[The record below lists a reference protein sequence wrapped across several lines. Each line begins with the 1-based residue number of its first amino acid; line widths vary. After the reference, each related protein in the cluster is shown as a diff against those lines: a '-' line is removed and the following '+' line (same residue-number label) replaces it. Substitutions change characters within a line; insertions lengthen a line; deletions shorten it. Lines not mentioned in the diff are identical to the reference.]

1 MKQLFIF
8 FLLIMSSGA
17 FGAIGRL
24 SKTINDPSRNR
35 NIETDI
41 YYPAT
46 LAGDNVP
53 ALSGNYP
60 VLVWGHG
67 FVMNVNA
74 YMNIVNALVDEGY
87 IIALPKTEGSLSPNH
102 LEFARDLL
110 FLVNYL
116 TETENNTASSI
127 LFQSFSGTAAIGGHS
142 MGGGCSVLAAELGES
157 NTHIKTIV
165 NFAAANTNPSAITA
179 AAGVAFPVLLFAG
192 ANDCVTPIAVHQ
204 QPIYNALISSCKVL
218 VTITG
223 ASHCYFADNSSTC
236 SFGELTCSPPPAISR
251 SEQHTRTFNVM
262 KPWLDIYLK
271 NAGCTAVQQIKQI
284 WNSAEFYQLSIS
296 CPTYTTAELAT
307 PEVAVTQTT
316 CGLSNGI
323 AQGLATG
330 GQLPY
335 HYQWSNGST
344 NETIE
349 QLIAGT
355 YAVTVTDQIGCTATN
370 STDIAGSVCPKVNSQ
385 PQVTNITSGSVQ
397 VNWSGTDCATKYR
410 VTLKNNANASQ
421 ITYFVSAPATG
432 LTLNGLLPNTT
443 YQVRIRT
450 QCSQNGSVLAQ
461 LSPIA
466 SFTTLNSQGIQC
478 LPPAN
483 VSVSNITTTSAQI
496 NWTLLSG
503 AIQYNLRYRKVGTSP
518 WTTIVLSGTANTATL
533 QNLTASGS
541 YEFQIR
547 SKCNSNPDEFSPY
560 SALNVFNTLSQ
571 RIEETE
577 SLSTLIYPNPT
588 NTNINVVINAV
599 GETQTTIRITDLLGR
614 VMLNET
620 EALIGGNN
628 TITYNIGDYASGV
641 YLIHVGNGNTQQ
653 VFKVV
658 KE

>member
-1 MKQLFIF
+1 
-8 FLLIMSSGA
+8 
-17 FGAIGRL
+17 
-24 SKTINDPSRNR
+24 
-35 NIETDI
+35 
-41 YYPAT
+41 
-46 LAGDNVP
+46 
-53 ALSGNYP
+53 
-60 VLVWGHG
+60 
-67 FVMNVNA
+67 
-74 YMNIVNALVDEGY
+74 
-87 IIALPKTEGSLSPNH
+87 
-102 LEFARDLL
+102 
-110 FLVNYL
+110 
-116 TETENNTASSI
+116 
-127 LFQSFSGTAAIGGHS
+127 
-142 MGGGCSVLAAELGES
+142 
-157 NTHIKTIV
+157 
-165 NFAAANTNPSAITA
+165 
-179 AAGVAFPVLLFAG
+179 
-192 ANDCVTPIAVHQ
+192 
-204 QPIYNALISSCKVL
+204 
-218 VTITG
+218 
-223 ASHCYFADNSSTC
+223 
-236 SFGELTCSPPPAISR
+236 
-251 SEQHTRTFNVM
+251 M

-370 STDIAGSVCPKVNSQ
+370 SIDIAGSVCPKVNSQ

-518 WTTIVLSGTANTATL
+518 WTTILLSGTANTATL

-560 SALNVFNTLSQ
+560 SALNVFNTLAQ

-628 TITYNIGDYASGV
+628 TITYNIGDYAAGV